1 MTNQTIQAFILDLD
15 GVVTDTAEY
24 HFLAWKRLAEEEDV
38 PFTREVNEEM
48 RGVSRRRSLERLM
61 GKHIERYTEVEILA
75 LMNRKNKYYQSMLRE
90 ITESDFLPGAR
101 HLLNDLKQRGL
112 KIAIGSASKNARTV
126 LNQLGILDFFDGI
139 SDGHT
144 VQRSK
149 PEPDVFIYAA
159 GMVGVPVVNCV
170 VVEDAESGVQAA
182 LTAGMVAVG
191 IGPAD
196 RVGQAHYRYNATA
209 DINLDE
215 ILGGDLG

>member
-1 MTNQTIQAFILDLD
+1 MANQTVQAFILDLD

-24 HFLAWKRLAEEEDV
+24 HFLAWKRLAEEENV
-38 PFTREVNEEM
+38 PFTREVNEQM
-48 RGVSRRRSLERLM
+48 RGVSRRSSLERLM
-61 GKHIERYTEVEILA
+61 GKNIARYTENEILA
-75 LMNRKNKYYQSMLRE
+75 LMSRKNKYYQSMLRE

-101 HLLNDLKQRGL
+101 HLLDDLKQRGL

-159 GMVGVPVVNCV
+159 GAVGVPVANCV

-191 IGPAD
+191 IGPAP
-196 RVGQAHYRYNATA
+196 RVGQAHYRYNATV

-215 ILGGDLG
+215 ILRGDLG

>member
-1 MTNQTIQAFILDLD
+1 MANQTVQAFILDLD

-24 HFLAWKRLAEEEDV
+24 HFLAWKRLAEEENV
-38 PFTREVNEEM
+38 PFTREVNEQM
-48 RGVSRRRSLERLM
+48 RGVSRRSSLERLM
-61 GKHIERYTEVEILA
+61 GKNIARYTENEILA
-75 LMNRKNKYYQSMLRE
+75 LMSRKNKYYQSMLRE

-101 HLLNDLKQRGL
+101 HLLDDLKQRGL

-126 LNQLGILDFFDGI
+126 MDQLGILDYFDGI

-159 GMVGVPVVNCV
+159 GAVGVPVANCV

-191 IGPAD
+191 IGPAH
-196 RVGQAHYRYNATA
+196 RVGQAHYRYNATV

-215 ILGGDLG
+215 ILRGDLG